1 VKQKCCFGFETM
13 LLFSL
18 FVLIYTKGVW
28 TQKSAKSIGS
38 VLFRLVFL
46 WFPVMFTKLNN
57 PKGFFHKEMFMK
69 RVTGLFVVLAGLFLF
84 SAQADAQM
92 ALRAGG
98 GMIFEGSQLGAHASL
113 VIPFGSKPGGL
124 MLAAEYYKEGDVETI
139 PVSLRGLY
147 KLKAGSASVY
157 LGMGSGFIYEQT
169 VGTPTNATNV
179 AFNALSS
186 GTELLFSA
194 VSGLNFKLSG
204 PLGAFGE
211 VTLDRAL
218 RSGATNHWA
227 AKAGISL
234 TFQD

>member
-1 VKQKCCFGFETM
+1 
-13 LLFSL
+13 
-18 FVLIYTKGVW
+18 
-28 TQKSAKSIGS
+28 
-38 VLFRLVFL
+38 
-46 WFPVMFTKLNN
+46 
-57 PKGFFHKEMFMK
+57 MK

-124 MLAAEYYKEGDVETI
+124 MLAAEYYKKSGVETI
-139 PVSLRGLY
+139 PVSIRGLY
-147 KLKAGSASVY
+147 KANAGSASIY
-157 LGMGSGFIYEQT
+157 LGMGSGIIYEKLPVLTGQAA
-169 VGTPTNATNV
+169 VLASLAT
-179 AFNALSS
+179 
-186 GTELLFSA
+186 TEMLFSA

>member
-1 VKQKCCFGFETM
+1 
-13 LLFSL
+13 
-18 FVLIYTKGVW
+18 
-28 TQKSAKSIGS
+28 
-38 VLFRLVFL
+38 
-46 WFPVMFTKLNN
+46 
-57 PKGFFHKEMFMK
+57 MK

-124 MLAAEYYKEGDVETI
+124 MLAAEYYKKSGVETI
-139 PVSLRGLY
+139 PVSIRGLY
-147 KLKAGSASVY
+147 KANAGSGSIYV
-157 LGMGSGFIYEQT
+157 GMGSGFIYEQK
-169 VGTPTNATNV
+169 VGTPINTTNV
-179 AFNALSS
+179 GVNVLKS

-194 VSGLNFKLSG
+194 VSGLNLKFSG

-234 TFQD
+234 TFKD